1 VNREQI
7 IAALDAEVARLQ
19 HVRDVLSETVTGNRR
34 GRPAAPAKEIAA
46 KKRVMSAEGRAKIAE
61 AQRKRWA
68 KSKQAAKKTT
78 PKKQHATQP

>member
-1 VNREQI
+1 MNREQI

-19 HVRDVLSETVTGNRR
+19 HVRAVLSETVTGKRR
-34 GRPAAPAKEIAA
+34 GRRAAPAKKTAA

-68 KSKQAAKKTT
+68 KSKKTAKKTT
-78 PKKQHATQP
+78 PKKKHGT